1 MNLEKIVFKN
11 DIDCFEVK
19 GTNYNIECVQRYL
32 KLEQNELQ
40 RMFIHSENLS
50 QKYILWLKSEL
61 WFPLFSEE
69 ISVTFEFNNGVN
81 INLPK
86 YQIKTP
92 YPNKSIKVACMKNGN
107 KICNMGIPLVFNE
120 IEDIKAINELTIKWS
135 IKTEYNN
142 FIIIHV
148 KYNISFTEQ
157 DDNIFTLYTKD
168 SPLHSFFAV
177 NESDEDIIK
186 KINKYLSKYNGSCLR
201 YNYENNESSVDYLN
215 EKSRVQ
221 YPNFESL
228 IPSMLKNT
236 IIELEHNKIKDYELF
251 VYESDITLEH
261 NPCLVR

>member
-92 YPNKSIKVACMKNGN
+92 YPNKSIKVACMKNR
-107 KICNMGIPLVFNE
+107 I
-120 IEDIKAINELTIKWS
+120 TS
-135 IKTEYNN
+135 YN
-142 FIIIHV
+142 V
-148 KYNISFTEQ
+148 C
-157 DDNIFTLYTKD
+157 YTK
-168 SPLHSFFAV
+168 LLRMFYYLYYTKHLLV
-177 NESDEDIIK
+177 DI
-186 KINKYLSKYNGSCLR
+186 
-201 YNYENNESSVDYLN
+201 LN
-215 EKSRVQ
+215 
-221 YPNFESL
+221 
-228 IPSMLKNT
+228 SM
-236 IIELEHNKIKDYELF
+236 
-251 VYESDITLEH
+251 VA
-261 NPCLVR
+261 